1 MLLPTA
7 AWSPSVTVTYCVL
20 RCSSSV
26 VLEALW
32 GALQLK
38 VSNGMG
44 LGTVHPVLKT
54 PETVGFFFLPFWEEH
69 ILETLVFP
77 CVMAHS
83 RAGPKAGGWNWMTL
97 KVPSN
102 PTVRVSILACGTR
115 CPARCQCC
123 FCKSRELRQT
133 PGFSCLFNCICF
145 SGNEATSPTLT
156 QP

>member
-1 MLLPTA
+1 VCEVLLPTA

-44 LGTVHPVLKT
+44 PGTVHPVLKT

-102 PTVRVSILACGTR
+102 PSHCAVPWR
-115 CPARCQCC
+115 CFTLIPSALGRDVLLD
-123 FCKSRELRQT
+123 REHT
-133 PGFSCLFNCICF
+133 
-145 SGNEATSPTLT
+145 TSSPECPWIGAWTHCHGV
-156 QP
+156 